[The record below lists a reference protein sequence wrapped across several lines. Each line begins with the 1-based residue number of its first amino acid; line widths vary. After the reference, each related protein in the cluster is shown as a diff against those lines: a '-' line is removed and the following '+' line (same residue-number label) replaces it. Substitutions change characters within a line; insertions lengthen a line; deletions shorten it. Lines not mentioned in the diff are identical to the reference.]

1 MAAPS
6 DDLRTGKWVTVV
18 DGSARS
24 LEIRRCRLAVISGPD
39 AGKTAEIESSW
50 IRVGASD
57 DCDLVI
63 ADPRVSGSHL
73 EIQLDDRGYRLRDL
87 DSTNGTFVSGHRI
100 AEIYLN
106 PGTVIALGDS
116 RIRFEPLRRSVQV
129 PLSSRTR
136 MGGLVGG
143 SPGMRAVYAQIERVA
158 PTDAS
163 VLITGETGTGKELV
177 AEAIH
182 DHSARAGGPFVIID
196 CGSVARNLI
205 EGELFGYERGAFTGA
220 TQSHAGAF
228 ERADGG
234 TVFLDELG
242 ELPIE
247 LQPKLLGALERRE
260 VRRLGGNRPIKFDI
274 RVIAATHRD
283 LLREMN
289 RGLFREDLYYRLAVV
304 RIRVPP
310 LRERLE
316 DVAALAEHFLSL
328 IPGGAQVN
336 LKPETIENLERHDYP
351 GNVRELRNLIER
363 SVVMADEDMLARTTP
378 LPSPVDAAGEPTEG
392 DEVLRF
398 PVDAGVPF
406 KIAKRQMVAE
416 FERRY
421 LRQLLAE
428 HNGNVSAAARAAGL
442 DRMTV
447 HKMLNRAGIE
457 R

>member
-1 MAAPS
+1 M
-6 DDLRTGKWVTVV
+6 
-18 DGSARS
+18 
-24 LEIRRCRLAVISGPD
+24 EIRRCRLAVVSGPD
-39 AGKTAEIESSW
+39 AGKTAEMESSW

-57 DCDLVI
+57 DCDLVL
-63 ADPRVSGSHL
+63 ADNRVSGSHF
-73 EIQLDDRGYRLRDL
+73 EIQLDDTGYRLRDL
-87 DSTNGTFVSGHRI
+87 GSTNGTFVSGLRVG
-100 AEIYLN
+100 EIYLN
-106 PGTVIALGDS
+106 PNTVISVGDS
-116 RIRFEPLRRSVQV
+116 RIRFEPLRHSIQI
-129 PLSSRTR
+129 PLSGRDR

-143 SPGMRAVYAQIERVA
+143 SAGMRAVYAQIERVA

-163 VLITGETGTGKELV
+163 VLVTGETGVGKELV

-182 DHSARAGGPFVIID
+182 THSSRADGPFVIID
-196 CGSVARNLI
+196 CGSVAKNLI

-220 TQSHAGAF
+220 THSHAGAF
-228 ERADGG
+228 ERANGG

-260 VRRLGGNRPIKFDI
+260 VRRLGGQKTIKFDI
-274 RVIAATHRD
+274 RVVAATNRD

-289 RGLFREDLYYRLAVV
+289 KGLFREDLYYRLAVV
-304 RIRVPP
+304 RIRIPP

-316 DVAALAEHFLSL
+316 DIGDLAAHFLSM
-328 IPGGAQVN
+328 IPGGSQVN
-336 LKPETIENLERHDYP
+336 LKPETVENLRRHDYP

-363 SVVMADEDMLARTTP
+363 SVVMADEEMMARTTP
-378 LPSPVDAAGEPTEG
+378 LPGPIGADGEPTEG

-421 LRQLLAE
+421 LRQLLEA
-428 HNGNVSAAARAAGL
+428 HKGNVSAAARAAGL

-447 HKMLNRAGIE
+447 HKMLNRSGIE